1 MKKGVAWKL
10 RRARVAR
17 LATADRR
24 GRPHVVPVCFA
35 YDGRAF
41 YTAVDLKPKR
51 AAPEKLTRVRN
62 ILANPN
68 VALLVDDYREDW
80 SRLWFILVRGN
91 ARLLRRGKEQQ
102 KAHRLLRK
110 KYRQYAAGL
119 LPAGAPVI
127 RIRPKRIFAWGRF

>member
-1 MKKGVAWKL
+1 MKKGVARKL

-17 LATADRR
+17 LATTDRR

-91 ARLLRRGKEQQ
+91 ARLLRRGKEQR

-127 RIRPKRIFAWGRF
+127 RIRPTRILSWGKL